1 MHYEE
6 PKSGTIYFSKEDK
19 KLLENY
25 CTFFEKFCTL
35 IGRYYFSCSENGCPA
50 YDFCPKKYS
59 GKQSE
64 YQDTLKYIIEYFEDF
79 CSDDGMNAVFED

>member
-6 PKSGTIYFSKEDK
+6 PRSGAIYFSKEDK

-25 CTFFEKFCTL
+25 CTFFETFCTL
-35 IGRYYFSCSENGCPA
+35 IAGHYHPCSEDGCPA
-50 YDFCPKKYS
+50 YDFCPKKYND
-59 GKQSE
+59 KQSV

-79 CSDDGMNAVFED
+79 YGDNGIDVFFED